1 MEKTDKNGDN
11 SIISGIAVSDVK
23 WDTHERIQIV
33 VSMPTI
39 FLYACSFWMC
49 DFLTDVNFR
58 GRSQICIFW
67 NVSALYLGIVL
78 PCRY

>member
-33 VSMPTI
+33 VSMPTS
-39 FLYACSFWMC
+39 SFMLVAFGC
-49 DFLTDVNFR
+49 VTF
-58 GRSQICIFW
+58 SQTLILGAGAKFAFFGMLVHCI
-67 NVSALYLGIVL
+67 
-78 PCRY
+78 